1 MKTSFFMT
9 HHSPVGAFS
18 SFTFGALG
26 KGVSIHMESSKIQE
40 VRYDL
45 YACYGIY
52 CICAYALHT
61 KDGTWLAK
69 RADVLRKLLC
79 SMENCEHFDPSK
91 RDGIL
96 NTVSS
101 RSRLN
106 GKESTI
112 YDALDLSLMDVCI
125 RNSLCCFKNRLC
137 TNYAERML

>member
-9 HHSPVGAFS
+9 HHPPVGAFS

-61 KDGTWLAK
+61 
-69 RADVLRKLLC
+69 
-79 SMENCEHFDPSK
+79 K